1 MIYSHYDSGY
11 QLLPYTDKELVKF
24 VWDMRAKKDLHVS
37 MVSTEWMEV
46 TKIALQSLRPRAFVM
61 DQVIDMFGIKSTV
74 GRTDLLYL
82 PTTAYTVNLEKN
94 PSIWGNYVKCTYIPV
109 DGRYIEKLFNIA
121 GVLSSTPSYEHLKY
135 IHMMDFENVCVT
147 QQKTIYD
154 CGVFVLKFFSA
165 VDNEILWKDTE
176 YFENLPQYRKS
187 TMLELLN
194 WEKNNMKV
202 FF

>member
-61 DQVIDMFGIKSTV
+61 DQ
-74 GRTDLLYL
+74 
-82 PTTAYTVNLEKN
+82 
-94 PSIWGNYVKCTYIPV
+94 
-109 DGRYIEKLFNIA
+109 LFNIA